1 MSASAPAKPSDGGSQ
16 DGAGAPHPILSGHG
30 GDGRRVRT
38 PTILQMEAVEC
49 GAASLSIVLAHH
61 GRYVPL
67 EQLRIEC
74 GVSRDGTNAGNVL
87 RAARSHGLKVR
98 GFQLEAEVLRDAPLP
113 LIAFWNFDHFVVVEG
128 MSGDTVYLN
137 DPATG
142 PRSVSW
148 EEFDGSFTGIAL
160 VFEDADD
167 VEPTPKPP
175 GTLSRLW
182 ARMDQG
188 RSGLLLVLLLSF
200 LIVVPGL
207 ALPGLQR
214 VFVDQVLVVGRESWA
229 VPLAAIAAAMAV
241 LMFALVALQQ
251 HYLLRLESRM
261 AISTSARFLR
271 HVFRLPI
278 EFFTQRQP
286 ADIAARMMANDRVA
300 QILSR
305 DLATAVVSTV
315 MAVFFAIVLLLTD
328 VALAL
333 IGIATALLNLL
344 ALQLVARIRRDATAR
359 LEQDRSKVVSTTY
372 NGIALIETL
381 KASGR
386 ESDYFARWAGMQA
399 NMVSGVQRLG
409 VPTQMLGVVPVVLTI
424 VSGALILLVGADRA
438 IDGAITVG
446 LLVAVQ
452 TLVTNFNKPIVD
464 LADVGSRAQEA
475 SADIGR
481 LDDVER
487 YPAARATRPRAGVRG
502 RRRRLSGRVRLESV
516 SFGYNPLV
524 PALVEDFSLELE
536 PGSRVALVGA
546 SGSGK
551 STIARMIA
559 GLHEPWAGRILFDG
573 LTRAEIPREVLA
585 ASIGVVE
592 QEPFL
597 FEGTIR
603 DNLTLWDE
611 TVPEDVLVAALRD
624 AAIQAEVM
632 SRPGK
637 LNGRV
642 GEGGRDLSGGQRQRL
657 EIARALAAD
666 PSILVLDEATSALDS
681 VSEQRVDAAL
691 RRRGCSCVIVAHRL
705 SAIRDADEIIVLD
718 AGKVVERGTHESL
731 LAADGS
737 YATLIRS
744 T

>member
-1 MSASAPAKPSDGGSQ
+1 MSAEAPEKESGDSAPA
-16 DGAGAPHPILSGHG
+16 PHPLLTGNG

-38 PTILQMEAVEC
+38 PTVLQMEAVEC
-49 GAASLSIVLAHH
+49 GAACLSIVLSHR
-61 GRYVPL
+61 GRHVPL

-74 GVSRDGTNAGNVL
+74 GVSRDGTNAGNLL
-87 RAARSHGLKVR
+87 RAARSHGLQTR

-128 MSGDTVYLN
+128 MKGDTVYLN

-148 EEFDGSFTGIAL
+148 DEFDGSFTGIAL
-160 VFEDADD
+160 VFEDGDE
-167 VEPTPKPP
+167 VERTKRPP
-175 GTLSRLW
+175 GTLARLW
-182 ARMDQG
+182 ERMDQG
-188 RSGLLLVLLLSF
+188 RSGLLLILLLSF
-200 LIVVPGL
+200 LIVAPGL

-214 VFVDQVLVVGRESWA
+214 VFVDQVLVTGRESWA
-229 VPLAAIAAAMAV
+229 LPLALGAAAAAL
-241 LMFALVALQQ
+241 LMFALTVLQQ

-328 VALAL
+328 VKLAL
-333 IGIATALLNLL
+333 IGIVTALLNLL
-344 ALQLVARIRRDATAR
+344 ALRVVARIRRDATAR
-359 LEQDRSKVVSTTY
+359 LEQDRSKVISTTY
-372 NGIALIETL
+372 NGIALMETL
-381 KASGR
+381 KSSGR

-409 VPTQMLGVVPVVLTI
+409 VPTQLLGVVPPVLTI
-424 VSGALILLVGADRA
+424 VSGALILLVGANQA
-438 IDGAITVG
+438 IDGVITVG

-452 TLVTNFNKPIVD
+452 TLIVNFNKPIVD
-464 LADVGSRAQEA
+464 LADVGARAQEA
-475 SADIGR
+475 AADIGR

-487 YPAARATRPRAGVRG
+487 YPPAEPVPPRAGVRG
-502 RRRRLSGRVRLESV
+502 RRRRLSGHLRLENV
-516 SFGYNPLV
+516 TFGYNPLTG
-524 PALVEDFSLELE
+524 PLIEDFSLELA
-536 PGSRVALVGA
+536 PGERIALVGS

-551 STIARMIA
+551 STIARLIA
-559 GLHEPWAGRILFDG
+559 GLHEPWSGRILFDD
-573 LTRAEIPREVLA
+573 LQRSELSRDILA

-597 FEGTIR
+597 FEGSVR
-603 DNLTLWDE
+603 ENLTLWDE
-611 TVPEDVLVAALRD
+611 TVPDEVLVAALRD
-624 AAIQAEVM
+624 AAIDAEILG
-632 SRPGK
+632 RPGK
-637 LNGRV
+637 LGGAV
-642 GEGGRDLSGGQRQRL
+642 GEGGRDLSGGQRQRI

-666 PSILVLDEATSALDS
+666 PSILILDEATSALDA
-681 VSEQRVDAAL
+681 VSEQRVDEAL
-691 RRRGCSCVIVAHRL
+691 RRHGCSCVIVAHRL

-718 AGKVVERGTHESL
+718 RGSVVERGGHEEL
-731 LAADGS
+731 LAAGGP
-737 YATLIRS
+737 YTELIQS